1 MSVVLKFVILIFA
14 SILACFDVC
23 IFIKSRSDVYDKT
36 GLKIFL
42 MEDLFFVGEYIIKVF
57 HFKVSGKRTRK
68 LEEIYDRSTAGKIS
82 KSATVAP
89 YTYTALFLPV
99 LLMIF
104 AMTENKVAVLLISVL
119 VIFLI
124 TYFDIWLDGFLKKRH
139 TMILREFATVL
150 SKMSLLVNAGITA
163 TEAFDRVSKSN
174 EGIIY
179 DEMRKAKSEM
189 DNGKAIELALEDF
202 GFRCGCK
209 EVRKFVSL
217 YLQNMVKGGPEF
229 SGLLQDM
236 AEKAW
241 DERKTRA
248 RLAGA
253 AAEQKLLIPI
263 MIMFIG
269 VLIMVIVP
277 AFNNLF

>member
-1 MSVVLKFVILIFA
+1 MSIVLKFVLLVVA
-14 SILACFDVC
+14 SILSCFDIYV
-23 IFIKSRSDVYDKT
+23 FIESRLNVYDKT

-42 MEDLFFVGEYIIKVF
+42 MEDLFFVGESIVKHF
-57 HFKVSGKRTRK
+57 HLKVSGKRTRK
-68 LEEIYDRSTAGKIS
+68 LEEIYDRATAGKIS
-82 KSATVAP
+82 KSAAVAP
-89 YTYTALFLPV
+89 YTYLALFLPI

-104 AMTENKVAVLLISVL
+104 AMTENKVAVVLISVL
-119 VIFLI
+119 VIFLAA
-124 TYFDIWLDGFLKKRH
+124 YFDIWLDGFLKKRH
-139 TMILREFATVL
+139 SMILREFATVL

-179 DEMRKAKSEM
+179 DEMRKAKAEM
-189 DNGKAIELALEDF
+189 DNGKSIELALEDF

>member
-1 MSVVLKFVILIFA
+1 MSIVLKFVLLVVA
-14 SILACFDVC
+14 SILSCFDIYV
-23 IFIKSRSDVYDKT
+23 FIESRLNVYDKT

-42 MEDLFFVGEYIIKVF
+42 MEDLFFVGESIVKHF
-57 HFKVSGKRTRK
+57 HLKVSGKRTRK
-68 LEEIYDRSTAGKIS
+68 LEEIYDRATAGKIS
-82 KSATVAP
+82 KSAAVAP
-89 YTYTALFLPV
+89 YTYLALFLPI

-104 AMTENKVAVLLISVL
+104 AMTENKVAVVLISVL
-119 VIFLI
+119 VIFLAA
-124 TYFDIWLDGFLKKRH
+124 YFDIWLDGFLKKRH
-139 TMILREFATVL
+139 SMILREFATVL

-179 DEMRKAKSEM
+179 DEMRKAKAEM
-189 DNGKAIELALEDF
+189 DNGKSIELALEDF

-209 EVRKFVSL
+209 EIRKFVSL

>member
-1 MSVVLKFVILIFA
+1 MSVVLKIVLLVIATMIVLFDLFVFA
-14 SILACFDVC
+14 IS
-23 IFIKSRSDVYDKT
+23 KSVVYDKT

-42 MEDLFFVGEYIIKVF
+42 LEDLFFVGERIKAIF
-57 HFKVSGKRTRK
+57 HLKSNGKRIRR
-68 LEEIYDRSTAGKIS
+68 LEEIYDRATAGKMAR
-82 KSATVAP
+82 SASVAP
-89 YTYTALFLPV
+89 YTYAALLFPII
-99 LLMIF
+99 LMIF
-104 AMTENKVAVLLISVL
+104 VITENKAAVIAISAL
-119 VIFLI
+119 AIFLMV
-124 TYFDIWLDGFLKKRH
+124 YFDIWLDGFLRKRH

-163 TEAFDRVSKSN
+163 TDAFDRVSKSN

-179 DEMRKAKSEM
+179 DEMRRAKSDM
-189 DNGKAIELALEDF
+189 DNGKSIDLALEDF
-202 GFRCGCK
+202 AFRCGCK

-229 SGLLQDM
+229 SSLLQDM

>member
-1 MSVVLKFVILIFA
+1 MAHQEISVNAVRGRNTGRILTRKESRGRQNAWKYLVSVPLQMVLMSRRKKVKTSLGTLFLFA
-14 SILACFDVC
+14 MSTTDRNF
-23 IFIKSRSDVYDKT
+23 T
-36 GLKIFL
+36 
-42 MEDLFFVGEYIIKVF
+42 
-57 HFKVSGKRTRK
+57 GKRLKLTMTHRLLLQIEARRVRK
-68 LEEIYDRSTAGKIS
+68 QIR
-82 KSATVAP
+82 
-89 YTYTALFLPV
+89 
-99 LLMIF
+99 
-104 AMTENKVAVLLISVL
+104 
-119 VIFLI
+119 
-124 TYFDIWLDGFLKKRH
+124 
-139 TMILREFATVL
+139 
-150 SKMSLLVNAGITA
+150 
-163 TEAFDRVSKSN
+163 N

-189 DNGKAIELALEDF
+189 DNGKPIELALEDF

-253 AAEQKLLIPI
+253 VAEQKLLIPI

>member
-1 MSVVLKFVILIFA
+1 MSIILKFVLLVFA
-14 SILACFDVC
+14 SMLCCFDIY
-23 IFIKSRSDVYDKT
+23 IFVISRSKAYDKT

-42 MEDLFFVGEYIIKVF
+42 MEDLFFVGEIIINIF
-57 HFKVSGKRTRK
+57 HFKISGKRTRK
-68 LEEIYDRSTAGKIS
+68 LEEIYDRATAGKIS
-82 KSATVAP
+82 KSAAVAP
-89 YTYTALFLPV
+89 FTYMALFMPILF
-99 LLMIF
+99 MIL
-104 AMTENKVAVLLISVL
+104 AMTENMMAFLLIFAL
-119 VIFLI
+119 VIFL
-124 TYFDIWLDGFLKKRH
+124 TVYFDIWLDGFLNKRH

-189 DNGKAIELALEDF
+189 DNGKSIDLALEDF

-229 SGLLQDM
+229 SELLQDM
-236 AEKAW
+236 ADKAW

-263 MIMFIG
+263 MIMFLG

>member
-1 MSVVLKFVILIFA
+1 MSVVLKVILLVVATIIVLFDLFVFA
-14 SILACFDVC
+14 VS
-23 IFIKSRSDVYDKT
+23 KSETYDKT

-42 MEDLFFVGEYIIKVF
+42 LEDLFFVGERIRVIF
-57 HFKVSGKRTRK
+57 HLKANGKRIRK
-68 LEEIYDRSTAGKIS
+68 LEEIYDRATAGKIA
-82 KSATVAP
+82 KSAAVAP
-89 YTYTALFLPV
+89 YTYAALFLPI

-104 AMTENKVAVLLISVL
+104 AITENEFAVLSISILIV
-119 VIFLI
+119 FLML
-124 TYFDIWLDGFLKKRH
+124 YFDIWLDGFLKKRH

-163 TEAFDRVSKSN
+163 TDAFDRVSKSN

-179 DEMRKAKSEM
+179 DEMRRTKSDI
-189 DNGKAIELALEDF
+189 DNGKSIDLALEDF
-202 GFRCGCK
+202 AFRCGCK

-248 RLAGA
+248 RLSGA